1 MLKKGNGQGG
11 SPVEIVRNGR
21 ANTWGIRTP
30 LHYDPAQGKRVRYWI
45 GREFPTK
52 TAAIRALGKWIT
64 EQESDGFVPRSDMKF
79 GDWIDKW
86 FDGLRVEDTTKAGYE
101 PKIRL
106 HIKPYLGA
114 KKLRDVTDDDLDALY
129 QRLEK
134 APCPSNRGKPLRAVP
149 QRS

>member
-1 MLKKGNGQGG
+1 M
-11 SPVEIVRNGR
+11 
-21 ANTWGIRTP
+21 
-30 LHYDPAQGKRVRYWI
+30 
-45 GREFPTK
+45 
-52 TAAIRALGKWIT
+52 T

-86 FDGLRVEDTTKAGYE
+86 FVGLRVEDTTKAGYE

-129 QRLEK
+129 QTLEK
-134 APCPSNRGKPLRAVP
+134 APCPSNRGKTRTCGQALRRHLPCSGVST
-149 QRS
+149 RSGLTTRQADLCDFGASMVVRRRQTH